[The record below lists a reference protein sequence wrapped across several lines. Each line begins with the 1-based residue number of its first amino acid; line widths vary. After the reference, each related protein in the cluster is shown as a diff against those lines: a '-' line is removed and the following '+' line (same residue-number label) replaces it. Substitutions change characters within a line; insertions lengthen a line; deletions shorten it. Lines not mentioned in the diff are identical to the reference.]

1 MQHCFALPLCSN
13 ERHNAS
19 HYNAYIVMNKIA
31 TGQCDHNIYCTMS
44 ISRLMFMIMSHDLGG
59 HLKLHGS
66 EQVTE
71 LQLVI
76 A

>member
-1 MQHCFALPLCSN
+1 MQLCFY
-13 ERHNAS
+13 HYVDMKDVTAS
-19 HYNAYIVMNKIA
+19 HYNNVVMNELA
-31 TGQCDHNIYCTMS
+31 TGQCDHNIYSNHVS